1 MNNDIK
7 ILEETLPIDLSI
19 KALIENV
26 EMTKSIIIS
35 DAFDKKHVTW
45 VRKIKNS
52 YVKNRNVIKRAF
64 KIEND
69 RLNILKKENKKKESK
84 ILNISN
90 EEESRLTL
98 LIKKADEEIEIAER
112 LKKIPER
119 MKILNSIEV
128 IISQEELLELNDDDF
143 EKFVIEKKSEAAEKL
158 AKETAEKILI
168 AEREAIELKE
178 KIQKAKEYA
187 ENMQIKLHETIIK
200 KIQTE
205 KEITEYS
212 LDQNISKNIYDKI
225 TIFLE
230 NRKTQL
236 QELKKAEEKAKED
249 IKRAKEKAREDA
261 RKAEEKAKKEAEI
274 ATFNRI
280 KIEREN
286 FISKEVLNYFK
297 AEKIKIEYL
306 SLLEFQDKIKEIENK
321 IKKKKEQEIFQLE
334 EKARKN
340 SRFSQWKKENNYNE
354 KIHDIRKD
362 NNTLSIWTKRIEPY
376 KVCEITIN

>member
-1 MNNDIK
+1 
-7 ILEETLPIDLSI
+7 
-19 KALIENV
+19 
-26 EMTKSIIIS
+26 MTKSIIIS

-321 IKKKKEQEIFQLE
+321 IKEKKEQEIFQLE